1 MGKLATINLCFY
13 YEQFVNKRDESRQ
26 GQVVW
31 GYGGRLRRCGNSKR
45 SEVPPDGHRSD
56 SPGNL
61 YDFPVQR
68 SSDSGLVTLRLSR
81 PPALR
86 NVKSFSHLRRCP
98 PYPHTTCPC
107 LLSVCWRREVGAF
120 GASYIYSG
128 CCGLERYCVCS
139 SFSVTSI
146 SSCFRVPVSLRSLVP
161 WRVILLV
168 LNCLVIF

>member
-1 MGKLATINLCFY
+1 MRTKAGRGTEHACAADGR
-13 YEQFVNKRDESRQ
+13 RDVETSNAQ
-26 GQVVW
+26 AAPG
-31 GYGGRLRRCGNSKR
+31 
-45 SEVPPDGHRSD
+45 GHRSD

-68 SSDSGLVTLRLSR
+68 SSDSGRVALRLSR

-86 NVKSFSHLRRCP
+86 SVKSFSHLCRCP
-98 PYPHTTCPC
+98 PHTHTTGPC
-107 LLSVCWRREVGAF
+107 LLSGCWRREVGAF
-120 GASYIYSG
+120 GASYIYSV
-128 CCGLERYCVCS
+128 CFGLKHYFVCS

-146 SSCFRVPVSLRSLVP
+146 SSCFKVPVSLRSLVP